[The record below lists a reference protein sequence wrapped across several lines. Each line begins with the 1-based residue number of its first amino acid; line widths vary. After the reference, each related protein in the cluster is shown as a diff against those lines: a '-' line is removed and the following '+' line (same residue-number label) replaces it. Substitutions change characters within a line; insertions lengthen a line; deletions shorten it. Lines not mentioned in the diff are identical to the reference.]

1 MIEEITRAVLKL
13 VDQYS
18 VTKVVL
24 FGSRA
29 DGTNCDDSDV
39 DLIMEFS
46 IPVSLLTLSMIKIE
60 LEEMLGVKVDLV
72 HGPVT
77 SADILEINKEIV
89 LYAA

>member
-1 MIEEITRAVLKL
+1 
-13 VDQYS
+13 
-18 VTKVVL
+18 
-24 FGSRA
+24 
-29 DGTNCDDSDV
+29 
-39 DLIMEFS
+39 
-46 IPVSLLTLSMIKIE
+46 MIKIE